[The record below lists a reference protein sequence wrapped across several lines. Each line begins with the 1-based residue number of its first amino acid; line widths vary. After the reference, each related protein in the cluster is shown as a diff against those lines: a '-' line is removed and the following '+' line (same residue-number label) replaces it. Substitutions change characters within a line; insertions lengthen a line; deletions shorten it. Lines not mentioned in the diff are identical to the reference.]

1 MLVKLGLTLVLEDP
15 YIFIANV
22 IIVFFYVDDIIIIN
36 YLELVYIKKAIN
48 LDQEI
53 KKQWELREL
62 DTS

>member
-48 LDQEI
+48 LDREI